1 MDLIVAKFGGTSVGN
16 GGRIK
21 KAAESIAKEY
31 KKGKQV
37 VVVVSAV
44 NKTTDDLIKLADDAI
59 TCNLT
64 DRQHA
69 EIVGMAAKRARKVI
83 LVAEHQKFVNKSYYR
98 ICSLDQI
105 SLFITDKIP
114 TKEQREL
121 FSPETEIKIVN
132 GDNK

>member
-44 NKTTDDLIKLADDAI
+44 NKTTDDLIKLAVDAI
-59 TCNLT
+59 TCNLK

-69 EIVGMAAKRARKVI
+69 EIVGMGERTCVR
-83 LVAEHQKFVNKSYYR
+83 L
-98 ICSLDQI
+98 
-105 SLFITDKIP
+105 
-114 TKEQREL
+114 
-121 FSPETEIKIVN
+121 
-132 GDNK
+132 